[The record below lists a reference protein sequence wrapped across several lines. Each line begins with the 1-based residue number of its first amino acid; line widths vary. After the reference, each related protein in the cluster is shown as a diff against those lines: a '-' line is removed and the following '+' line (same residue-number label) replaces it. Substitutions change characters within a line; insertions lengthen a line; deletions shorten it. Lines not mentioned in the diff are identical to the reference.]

1 MLSWLKQIWR
11 GFCSL
16 CVCVCVEILEVE
28 AASELDNSWFL
39 LLCLLCVYPLPLL
52 TRTQVFE
59 NG

>member
-16 CVCVCVEILEVE
+16 CVCVEILEVE

-52 TRTQVFE
+52 TRKQVFE